1 MKEFHHM
8 TQEELRAVVDEYTTM
23 AARAALAEA
32 RLATATL
39 NTDCAM
45 AKCNQYA
52 ADHAKTQTELD
63 LIRAERDQ
71 WLKNYQA
78 EIYEKEQAQEHA
90 HAVLGE
96 RDALAQQAE
105 DAVGRNVALL
115 EENRLL
121 NNILDALERLF
132 EEWKAQRAA
141 TALEG
146 S

>member
-8 TQEELRAVVDEYTTM
+8 TQEELRAVVDDYTAMT
-23 AARAALAEA
+23 ARVVFLV
-32 RLATATL
+32 
-39 NTDCAM
+39 M
-45 AKCNQYA
+45 
-52 ADHAKTQTELD
+52 ELD
-63 LIRAERDQ
+63 TVRVERDR

-78 EIYEKEQAQEHA
+78 ELYEKEQAQEHA
-90 HAVLGE
+90 HAMVGE

-132 EEWKAQRAA
+132 EDWKAQRAA
-141 TALEG
+141 ERQEHV
-146 S
+146 